1 MIFPS
6 RLETQEGNFNSIFP
20 FSIGPSLQRYQ
31 QVFLAKEVLSAF
43 RQEFITQILFRPDAI
58 FGNAFSSI
66 IPDIQINLSTTNAA
80 PDRLSTTFAN
90 NVGNDDT
97 VVFNRGPLSL
107 SSIDTGGVVGP
118 KEFNI
123 IINLSTPFLFNFSH
137 GNLLLDVRVFTGGFT
152 TVFDAENTFDDC
164 ISRVFSNNVNASTGL
179 ADTIGLVTKF
189 LTTCA
194 P

>member
-1 MIFPS
+1 MIFPN
-6 RLETQEGNFNSIFP
+6 RLETQEGNFNSVFP
-20 FSIGPSLQRYQ
+20 FSIGSSLQRYQ
-31 QVFLAKEVLSAF
+31 QVFSAKEFVSAS
-43 RQEFITQILFRPDAI
+43 RQEFITQILFRPDAM

-66 IPDIQINLSTTNAA
+66 IPDIQLNLSTTSAA
-80 PDRLSTTFAN
+80 PDHLSTTFAD

-107 SSIDTGGVVGP
+107 SSIDTGAVVGS

-123 IINLSTPFLFNFSH
+123 IINLSTPFLFNLSY

-152 TVFDAENTFDDC
+152 TTFDAENTFDDC
-164 ISRVFSNNVNASTGL
+164 ISRVFNNNVNASTGF

-189 LTTCA
+189 STTCA

>member
-1 MIFPS
+1 MIFPNAS
-6 RLETQEGNFNSIFP
+6 ETQEGNFNNIFP
-20 FSIGPSLQRYQ
+20 FSIGPSFQRYQ
-31 QVFLAKEVLSAF
+31 QVFLASEIVFAS

-66 IPDIQINLSTTNAA
+66 IPDIQINLSTTSAA
-80 PDRLSTTFAN
+80 PDHLSTTFAS

-97 VVFNRGPLSL
+97 VVFNRGSLSL
-107 SSIDTGGVVGP
+107 SSTHTGAVTGP

-123 IINLSTPFLFNFSH
+123 IINLSTPFLFNLNR

-152 TVFDAENTFDDC
+152 TTFDAENTVGDC
-164 ISRVFSNNVNASTGL
+164 ISRVFSTNVNASTGF

-189 LTTCA
+189 LTTRVF
-194 P
+194 

>member
-6 RLETQEGNFNSIFP
+6 RLETQEGNFNNIFP
-20 FSIGPSLQRYQ
+20 FNSGSPLQRYQ
-31 QVFLAKEVLSAF
+31 QVFLASEIVFAS

-66 IPDIQINLSTTNAA
+66 IPDIQINLSTTSAA
-80 PDRLSTTFAN
+80 PDHLSTTFAN

-97 VVFNRGPLSL
+97 VVFNRGSLSL
-107 SSIDTGGVVGP
+107 SSTHTGAVTGP

-123 IINLSTPFLFNFSH
+123 IINLSTHFLFNLSH

-152 TVFDAENTFDDC
+152 TAFDAENTVGDC
-164 ISRVFSNNVNASTGL
+164 ISRVFSTNVNASTGF

-189 LTTCA
+189 LTTRA
-194 P
+194 S

>member
-1 MIFPS
+1 MIFPN
-6 RLETQEGNFNSIFP
+6 RLETQEGNFNSVFP
-20 FSIGPSLQRYQ
+20 FSIGSSLQRYQ
-31 QVFLAKEVLSAF
+31 QVFLAKKLVSAS
-43 RQEFITQILFRPDAI
+43 RQEFITHILFRPDAI

-66 IPDIQINLSTTNAA
+66 IPDIQINLSTTSAA
-80 PDRLSTTFAN
+80 PDRLSTTFAS

-107 SSIDTGGVVGP
+107 SSIDTGSVVGP

-123 IINLSTPFLFNFSH
+123 IINLSTPFLFNLSY
-137 GNLLLDVRVFTGGFT
+137 GNLLLDIRVFTGAFT
-152 TVFDAENTFDDC
+152 TTFDAENTLDDC
-164 ISRVFSNNVNASTGL
+164 ISRVFNNNVNASTGF